1 MSSNKKTPLGYNEA
15 FEKLRAM
22 IGKEF
27 IYRSK
32 RITINEVS
40 EIEESKFMLMS
51 TEPPMKISLDKV
63 ETFIGECYPV
73 DNLVKEVVKE
83 VIVHETVV
91 KEVPVPAKEFELRS
105 VNQTVLAELG
115 QGLMSQFRKIQN
127 KPTKE
132 NIDAAHSMIG
142 ISNTITNIAKLELT
156 ALTLANRVKK

>member
-15 FEKLRAM
+15 FGKLRAM

-32 RITINEVS
+32 RMTITEVS
-40 EIEESKFMLMS
+40 EVEESKFMLMS
-51 TEPPMKISLDKV
+51 TEPPIKIPLDKV
-63 ETFIGECYPV
+63 DVFIQECYPV
-73 DNLVKEVVKE
+73 ESLVKEVVKE

-91 KEVPVPAKEFELRS
+91 KEVPVPVKEFQLRS
-105 VNQTVLAELG
+105 VNQTVLAEIG
-115 QGLMSQFRKIQN
+115 EGLMSQFRKIQS

-132 NIDAAHSMIG
+132 NINAAHSMIG
-142 ISNTITNIAKLELT
+142 ISNTITNIAKLELA

>member
-22 IGKEF
+22 IGKEY
-27 IYRSK
+27 IYRSQ
-32 RITINEVS
+32 RIKITEVS
-40 EIEESKFMLMS
+40 EVEESKFMVM
-51 TEPPMKISLDKV
+51 TNVNAPMKIAIEKV

-83 VIVHETVV
+83 VIVHQV
-91 KEVPVPAKEFELRS
+91 KEVPVPAKDFQLRS
-105 VNQTVLAELG
+105 VNQTVLSELG
-115 QGLMSQFRKIQN
+115 EGLMEQFRKVKS
-127 KPTKE
+127 KPSKE

>member
-27 IYRSK
+27 IYRAK
-32 RITINEVS
+32 RITITEVS
-40 EIEESKFMLMS
+40 EMEESKFMLMS

-63 ETFIGECYPV
+63 EIFIGECYPV

-83 VIVHETVV
+83 VVVHQV
-91 KEVPVPAKEFELRS
+91 KEVPVPAKDFQLRS
-105 VNQTVLAELG
+105 VNQTVLSELG
-115 QGLMSQFRKIQN
+115 EGLMEQFRKVKS
-127 KPTKE
+127 KPSKE